1 MRWLK
6 IFSCGA
12 GCLFLSV
19 LTACGAGFD
28 TKGTLIGGSDSGNS
42 GLSLDAKVETVFQ
55 NNCASCHNGAAQN
68 TDTLTNVT
76 DLNALATSKFIVPGD
91 AGASPLYQEV
101 LQGAMPPGRSLDRT
115 DRELIANWMVSLN
128 SPRPSPTPTP
138 QPNPTPTPQ
147 PTATPSPTPTPTNPN
162 ATFTNISKTILQNR
176 CVGCHGGD
184 GGYSFN
190 NYTNTMKAVTAGKPN
205 SSRLYTSVSSGAM
218 PRGGSLTAAQIQLIY
233 DWILAGAKNN

>member
-6 IFSCGA
+6 NFSFGT

-28 TKGTLIGGSDSGNS
+28 TKGALIGGSDSGS
-42 GLSLDAKVETVFQ
+42 SSLSLDAKVEKVFE
-55 NNCASCHNGAAQN
+55 NNCASCHYGATQN

-76 DLNALATSKFIVPGD
+76 DLNALATSKFIVPGS
-91 AGASPLYQEV
+91 AEASPLYQEV
-101 LQGAMPPGRSLDRT
+101 LQGAMPPGRSLDSS
-115 DRELIANWMVSLN
+115 DRELIANWIVSLN
-128 SPRPSPTPTP
+128 TP
-138 QPNPTPTPQ
+138 QPTPTPTPQ
-147 PTATPSPTPTPTNPN
+147 PTVTPKPTATPSPSPTPANPN

-218 PRGGSLTAAQIQLIY
+218 PRGGSLTTQQIQLIY